1 MSEYF
6 FIATKDPVNSADTP
20 RLFEQ
25 AASLARSGAAVAVYL
40 VQNGVLGARA
50 LPDPAIRY
58 AHENG
63 VRILADDFSLR
74 ERGIAADE
82 VQAFVEPVGMDA
94 LIGRMLAGTA
104 PKLIWH

>member
-6 FIATKDPVNSADTP
+6 FIATRDPVTNTDTP
-20 RLFEQ
+20 RLFAQ
-25 AASLARSGAAVAVYL
+25 AADLAGTGASVTVYL
-40 VQNGVLGARA
+40 VQNGVLAARA
-50 LPDPAIRY
+50 LSNPAFRD
-58 AHENG
+58 AHDRG

-82 VQAFVEPVGMDA
+82 VQTFIEPIDMDA
-94 LIGRMLAGTA
+94 LMADVLAQTA

>member
-25 AASLARSGAAVAVYL
+25 AASLARGGAAVAVYL

-50 LPDPAIRY
+50 LPDPAIRS
-58 AHENG
+58 AHQSG
-63 VRILADDFSLR
+63 VQILADEFSMR
-74 ERGIAADE
+74 ERGIAPDE
-82 VQAFVEPVGMDA
+82 VQAFVEPIGMDA
-94 LIGRMLAGTA
+94 WVRRLLAAGT
-104 PKLIWH
+104 PKVIWH

>member
-25 AASLARSGAAVAVYL
+25 AASLARSGASVAVYL

-50 LPDPAIRY
+50 LPDPAIRF

-94 LIGRMLAGTA
+94 LIGQVLAGAA
-104 PKLIWH
+104 PKVIWH

>member
-1 MSEYF
+1 MSDYF

-25 AASLARSGAAVAVYL
+25 AANLARGGATVAVYL

-50 LPDPAIRY
+50 LPDPAIRS
-58 AHENG
+58 AHRSG

-74 ERGIAADE
+74 ERGIAPDE

-94 LIGRMLAGTA
+94 WIAQVLAGTA
-104 PKLIWH
+104 PKVIWH